1 MERKKAFRVAV
12 AATAA
17 TGALIVGTAAMT
29 QAAFLGFG
37 GGETHVAKAR
47 LAAAN
52 VHPVKR
58 RVVTRDVYDRRVVDL
73 PTASAAPS
81 APSTAAPATYAPVV
95 TMPPTVVAPQPTVPS
110 ALPAAR
116 NDDGSDDD
124 EEVGPPA
131 TSAPTPITAPAAPTQ
146 HVELPDDWSPG
157 QPIPPMPPNCQE
169 PHLEDNGVWNCG
181 GGDD

>member
-1 MERKKAFRVAV
+1 MTCGHDRGGNSMERKKAFRVAV

-37 GGETHVAKAR
+37 GGGGETRVANAR

-81 APSTAAPATYAPVV
+81 ALSAAAP
-95 TMPPTVVAPQPTVPS
+95 
-110 ALPAAR
+110 
-116 NDDGSDDD
+116 
-124 EEVGPPA
+124 
-131 TSAPTPITAPAAPTQ
+131 
-146 HVELPDDWSPG
+146 
-157 QPIPPMPPNCQE
+157 
-169 PHLEDNGVWNCG
+169 
-181 GGDD
+181 